1 MPVPNCFGLLCTPN
15 MQQSYQIY
23 LAGDFITTNEEL
35 VVSNPYDNQVWT
47 KTYLAN
53 HEHVEVA
60 IKKGIEVQH
69 TLKHLPTY
77 EKANALT
84 KIANGIYKRQNEFA
98 EALTRE
104 TAKPIT
110 TARGEVERAVQTF
123 LDAAE
128 ECKRIYGEWMAL
140 DRHPSGKGHEAI
152 IRRFPIGL
160 VSAIAPFNFPLN
172 LVAHKLAPA
181 IAAGCPIVLKPAS
194 KTPISALLLAQL
206 IDETSLPKGVA
217 SILPMDRETGDIL
230 VTDDRFKLLT
240 FTGSPS
246 VGWDMKS
253 RAGKK
258 PVVLELGGNAG
269 LIVTETAN
277 VEVAVQKS
285 LVGGFSFAGQSC
297 IHTQRIYVHD
307 SVFHQFSQKFIGGVE
322 KLNYG
327 DPLNED
333 TNISAMIDEKNA
345 QRIDSWVKDAVA
357 QGAQILSGGKR
368 EGEAGY
374 LPTVLTN
381 TKSNMLVCSEEAFA
395 PIVVLEKYHDFKQA
409 ISHVNDS
416 TFGLQAGIFTDSA
429 YEISYAYDELDVGGV
444 VINNVPTF
452 RADHMPYG
460 GVKDSG
466 LGREGV
472 RYAIED
478 MTELRTLVI
487 NKNT

>member
-1 MPVPNCFGLLCTPN
+1 MNT
-15 MQQSYQIY
+15 SYKIY
-23 LAGDFITTNEEL
+23 LAGKFISTDKQLEI
-35 VVSNPYDNQVWT
+35 SNPYDSQVWT

-53 HEHVEVA
+53 RDHVETA
-60 IKKGIEVQH
+60 IQRGIEAQGA
-69 TLKHLPTY
+69 LKHLPTY

-84 KIANGIYKRQNEFA
+84 KIANGIFKRQEEFA
-98 EALTRE
+98 QALAKE

-110 TARGEVERAVQTF
+110 TARGEVERAIQTF

-128 ECKRIYGEWMAL
+128 ECKRIYGEWMSL
-140 DRHPSGKGHEAI
+140 DRHPSGTKHEAI

-160 VSAIAPFNFPLN
+160 ISAIAPFNFPLN

-181 IAAGCPIVLKPAS
+181 IAAGCPIILKPAS

-206 IDETSLPKGVA
+206 IDETSLPKGAV
-217 SILPMDRETGDIL
+217 SILPMDRETGDML

-269 LIVTETAN
+269 LIVTESADIN
-277 VEVAVQKS
+277 LAVQKS

-307 SVFHQFSQKFIGGVE
+307 GMFHQFSQKFINGVK
-322 KLNYG
+322 KLTFG
-327 DPLNED
+327 DPLDEK

-345 QRIDSWVKDAVA
+345 QRIDQWVQEAVRS
-357 QGAQILSGGKR
+357 GAQLLCGGKR
-368 EGEAGY
+368 EGSAGY

-381 TKSNMLVCSEEAFA
+381 TNKDMQVCSDEAFA
-395 PIVVLEKYHDFKQA
+395 PIVILEKYHDFKQA
-409 ISHVNDS
+409 VSLVNDS

-429 YEISYAYDELDVGGV
+429 KKIGYAYDELDVGGV

-478 MTELRTLVI
+478 MTELKTLVI